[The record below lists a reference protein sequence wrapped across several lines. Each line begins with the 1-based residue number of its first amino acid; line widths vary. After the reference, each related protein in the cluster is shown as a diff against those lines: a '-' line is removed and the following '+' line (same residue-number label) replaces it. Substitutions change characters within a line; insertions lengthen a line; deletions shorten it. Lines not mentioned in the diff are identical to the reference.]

1 MGFRM
6 RDVYADNPWASFAD
20 LALSLLLVFLFFLL
34 LQFIANSKAL
44 ERMQLERRQK
54 TIVEAFEQRLPREW
68 ADREIEVGVDGN
80 LQTFRFSNH
89 ILFASGEADLQ
100 PRGVAVLTTVADI
113 LKGHRFASDTGREL
127 YTRVQLRGHTD
138 DTPVGPSLQKRYPTN
153 WQLSSAR
160 AMSVVEL
167 FVELDLDPR
176 MLSATG
182 FGEYQPVRPNTT
194 PEGRDAN
201 RRIDMVLVYS
211 EAVALRSLAGAVP

>member
-6 RDVYADNPWASFAD
+6 RDVYTENPWASFAD
-20 LALSLLLVFLFFLL
+20 LALSLLLVFLFFML

-44 ERMQLERRQK
+44 ERMQLERRQQ
-54 TIVEAFEQRLPREW
+54 TIVEAFEERLPREW
-68 ADREIEVGVDGN
+68 AAKEIEVSVDGN
-80 LQTFRFSNH
+80 IQTFRFSNH
-89 ILFASGEADLQ
+89 ILFESGAADLQ
-100 PRGVAVLTTVADI
+100 PRGVGVLTTVAEI
-113 LKGHRFASDTGREL
+113 LSGHRFALDTGREL

-138 DTPVGPSLQKRYPTN
+138 NTPVGPSLRKKYPTN

-167 FVELDLDPR
+167 FVEIGIDPQ

-182 FGEYQPVRPNTT
+182 FGEHQPVSSNATAQ
-194 PEGRDAN
+194 GRDTN

-211 EAVALRSLAGAVP
+211 EAVAPTSSAGGAP